1 MTDTGRFSD
10 AHASHTGTTADC
22 PVLQLDA
29 EFFTSSLVK
38 LLAQIRA
45 RESAVTGAS
54 IHACIVQ
61 GSIAFA
67 ASDWKRAFAE
77 KVRKCFVLNN
87 RNSKHTHCFV
97 LEQASTVTH
106 DSTESADDAQQTATK
121 PLNRQ
126 SKLFD

>member
-1 MTDTGRFSD
+1 MTDTGRSSD
-10 AHASHTGTTADC
+10 AHASHTGTTAAC

-29 EFFTSSLVK
+29 EFSTSSLVK
-38 LLAQIRA
+38 LLTQIRA
-45 RESAVTGAS
+45 RELESAVTGAS

-106 DSTESADDAQQTATK
+106 DSTESADDAQQTAT
-121 PLNRQ
+121 NR
-126 SKLFD
+126 